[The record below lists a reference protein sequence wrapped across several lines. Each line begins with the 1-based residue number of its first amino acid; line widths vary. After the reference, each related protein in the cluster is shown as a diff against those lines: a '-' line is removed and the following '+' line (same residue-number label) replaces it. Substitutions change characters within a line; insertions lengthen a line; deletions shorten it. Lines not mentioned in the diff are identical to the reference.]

1 MTNHT
6 VPHHDAKIKPP
17 FYNEGNGGQLHRY
30 LAPDFVPQY
39 LKQLS
44 ANTLDSSENTQWQ
57 QDDCFSRHG
66 GELVLRRAIHKTFYV
81 FSCEVVCNRIGLPA
95 VNEQKITSA
104 GFVIRRYSGGKE
116 YSWVMENDEAVGWRE
131 TYTGL
136 RDPDDDRRIC
146 RFGVLH
152 PRANVPTYSGEHTHP
167 LHAQPGYDSNGKRH
181 TLLYGYVPVGG
192 QYIPHRKKDDSVFTP
207 DSLQAFK
214 EESAKHLS
222 WPYGKKPPHVG
233 QWPRELTRP
242 VKNGI
247 PSFAFFELIRLLVN
261 RYHLGEEN
269 IPENDELED
278 LAKSIYFYNVNDRT
292 SNDMLMNFNDHTKD
306 RYRQLKKYN
315 LWYWLSSNFKRD
327 QNSLITWITQQE
339 QAIERAIDANK
350 QPHEA
355 NFTYMPQHDGTGTI
369 RYSVFISSS
378 DANAFR
384 TQLNQRVLDNATQL
398 ANEMPVE
405 KFQQDKDDL
414 YRIIP
419 FVRIKD
425 EKGKERIF
433 WGDNDSCSQKF
444 RVASAFDPLASR
456 PSMIQMP
463 SLQDLRSGLAK
474 GVGMITPP
482 DTFNLVN
489 ALRLKKGVNEDVL
502 PSGEQSQL
510 GIQWICSFS
519 LPVITLVAMILLM
532 IMISLLNIIF
542 FWLPWIKICLPF
554 PKIK

>member
-1 MTNHT
+1 MNHII
-6 VPHHDAKIKPP
+6 PHHDAKIRPP

-44 ANTLDSSENTQWQ
+44 ANSLDSQENTQWQ

-66 GELVLRRAIHKTFYV
+66 KETVLRRAIHKTFYV

-104 GFVIRRYSGGKE
+104 GFVIRRYSQGKE
-116 YSWVMENDEAVGWRE
+116 YSWMIVDDEPVGWQE

-136 RDPDDDRRIC
+136 RDPDEHRHIC

-152 PRANVPTYSGEHTHP
+152 PRENVPTYSGEHTHP
-167 LHAQPGYDSNGKRH
+167 MHPQPGFDTNGKRH

-192 QYIPHRKKDDSVFTP
+192 QYIPRRKKDATVFSP
-207 DSLQAFK
+207 ESLAEFNDATK
-214 EESAKHLS
+214 KHLA
-222 WPYGKKPPHVG
+222 WPFGERPPYKDE
-233 QWPRELTRP
+233 WRADYTRP
-242 VKNGI
+242 VFKGRASL
-247 PSFAFFELIRLLVN
+247 PFFELIRLLVN
-261 RYHLGEEN
+261 RYHLGEDHIVEN
-269 IPENDELED
+269 QTLED
-278 LAKSIYFYNVNDRT
+278 FAKSIYFYHVDDRT
-292 SNDMLMNFNDHTKD
+292 SNEMRTHFNDRTKD
-306 RYRQLKKYN
+306 NYRQFRKYS
-315 LWYWLSSNFKRD
+315 LWYWLNTNFKQD
-327 QNSLITWITQQE
+327 QNALIAWITQQE
-339 QAIERAIDANK
+339 QAIESALDSRKTAD
-350 QPHEA
+350 QA

-369 RYSVFISSS
+369 RYSLFLSAS
-378 DANAFR
+378 DARMFR
-384 TQLNQRVLDNATQL
+384 TYLNQRVIDNATQL

-405 KFQQDKDDL
+405 KFQQEKDDI
-414 YRIIP
+414 YRLVP

-425 EKGKERIF
+425 EHGKERIF
-433 WGDNDSCSQKF
+433 WGDNDSCSRKF

-482 DTFNLVN
+482 DTFSLLN
-489 ALRLKKGVNEDVL
+489 ALHLKKGANEDVV
-502 PSGEQSQL
+502 PSGEPSQL

-532 IMISLLNIIF
+532 IMISLLNILF